1 MTVELLGVI
10 ILSFTLAVVLFA
22 YDRQLRELRK
32 LKRDKV
38 TLEEKARERAEELV
52 RGARDKA
59 VEIIGE
65 AKVDAGRWQ
74 EVLDQ
79 ELNKSLQEQMVS
91 YQNNIQN
98 VSQQITDEVKSE
110 VVDLK
115 KVLEM
120 ETVGAEKAA
129 AERLK
134 QEYARVDKEVVEY
147 KAQKFK
153 QVEDNVADILQEVGK
168 KVFGRALDLN
178 DQAEL
183 IIKALEEAKN
193 QNVI

>member
-1 MTVELLGVI
+1 MNVELLGVI

-22 YDRQLRELRK
+22 YDRELRELRK
-32 LKRDKV
+32 LKRDK
-38 TLEEKARERAEELV
+38 TTNEERARERAEELV

-74 EVLDQ
+74 QVLEQ
-79 ELNKSLQEQMVS
+79 ELGKSLQEQIGNYKS
-91 YQNNIQN
+91 SLQS
-98 VSQQITDEVKSE
+98 VSQQITDEVKGE
-110 VVDLK
+110 TEDLK

-120 ETVGAEKAA
+120 ETVGAEKEA

-134 QEYARVDKEVVEY
+134 QEYARVDKEVAEY
-147 KAQKFK
+147 KLQKFK
-153 QVEDNVADILQEVGK
+153 QVEENAANILKEVGK
-168 KVFGRALDLN
+168 KVFNRKLDFN
-178 DQAEL
+178 DQTEL
-183 IIKALEEAKN
+183 IIEALEKAKN